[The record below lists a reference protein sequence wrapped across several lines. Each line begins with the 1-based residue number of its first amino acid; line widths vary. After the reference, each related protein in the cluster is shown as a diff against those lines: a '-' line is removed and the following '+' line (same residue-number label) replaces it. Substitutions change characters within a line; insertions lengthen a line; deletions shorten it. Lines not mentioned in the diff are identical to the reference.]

1 MSDHDD
7 HEEDTSLQAG
17 PSSGIATKTLK
28 RTASKA
34 ALNPSTSPT
43 SRLLTTPKK
52 RPYTGPINDPNP
64 INPFAASPLRRSA
77 LKSDPAM
84 APATS
89 SPFLHASSPSKL
101 KQLLQENSL
110 RKVQQRTRSPPKE
123 VTPRTKAR
131 KRLTGEMDET
141 PVKARVRRK
150 RGEGRRGS
158 ERESTEKVDEL
169 FPGITRAKSPML
181 EDDDEL
187 GPTPVK
193 PVAGFHSLFD
203 MEASS
208 SRANVGTNG
217 QSGCLMTRLLS
228 AGSKGKQRSVEGNG
242 TMAAGP
248 SKDEAS
254 RNPSR
259 DDASETSQS
268 SHRQEDQT
276 ELDDQP
282 TPGPSNVDQGEWE
295 QAGTIVQTATRSRPV
310 ARREKILSIS
320 DDEIDEWDPEAN
332 HIRHRVK
339 IVPTR
344 SRPKKG
350 DWSDDDDDLDD
361 DLAQSEADESPDID
375 RVDTNTPAL
384 DDTTT
389 SQTNPSI
396 PSPPPTMSL
405 LSLTSPKHRQGRYA
419 KLKELRYKALFNP
432 TGTDAQRLK
441 AFQKGQEAFQSG
453 ETEENDEEDDL
464 HALEQGDDERGE
476 IADDDWESESEGWKR
491 TGVEMD
497 DDAW

>member
-1 MSDHDD
+1 MTDNDD

-17 PSSGIATKTLK
+17 PSSGITTKSLK

-34 ALNPSTSPT
+34 ALNPPTSPS

-77 LKSDPAM
+77 LKSDSTM
-84 APATS
+84 ARATS

-101 KQLLQENSL
+101 KHLLQENSL
-110 RKVQQRTRSPPKE
+110 RKVQQRTLSPPKE
-123 VTPRTKAR
+123 ITPRTKAR

-141 PVKARVRRK
+141 PVKTRVRRK
-150 RGEGRRGS
+150 RGEGREKS
-158 ERESTEKVDEL
+158 ERETTEKVDEL
-169 FPGITRAKSPML
+169 FPGITRATSPAL

-193 PVAGFHSLFD
+193 PVAGFHEFFD
-203 MEASS
+203 TEGSS
-208 SRANVGTNG
+208 SKANFSTNG
-217 QSGCLMTRLLS
+217 QSNSLMTRLLS
-228 AGSKGKQRSVEGNG
+228 AGAKGKQRSTETVGLEEPTKGNG
-242 TMAAGP
+242 SRT
-248 SKDEAS
+248 AS
-254 RNPSR
+254 RG
-259 DDASETSQS
+259 DASETSQS
-268 SHRQEDQT
+268 SLHPVDQAGQ
-276 ELDDQP
+276 DDQP
-282 TPGPSNVDQGEWE
+282 TPAPSETDQGEWDP
-295 QAGTIVQTATRSRPV
+295 AARIVETTRSRPAV
-310 ARREKILSIS
+310 RRDKIVSIS

-344 SRPKKG
+344 PRPKKG

-361 DLAQSEADESPDID
+361 ELENSGADQSPDVD
-375 RVDTNTPAL
+375 RVDTHTPAL
-384 DDTTT
+384 DDTNTY
-389 SQTNPSI
+389 QINPSI
-396 PSPPPTMSL
+396 PSPPPAMSL
-405 LSLTSPKHRQGRYA
+405 LSLTSPNHRQGRYA

-432 TGTDAQRLK
+432 TGSDAQRLK

-497 DDAW
+497 NDAW